1 MLVEFPWRDRWLNGL
16 EYEHLILNFEGYVAQ
31 HGFKVYKEHPSSIYS
46 TPVHGLLYFLR
57 EQNLRDLGF
66 PRVKGLKKRYKW
78 KKMNF
83 VTPLPKQ
90 RPRVYYLV
98 ATGKLGGIC
107 YRMHIVEMT
116 RNHPLLCHMLK
127 IQTHFNS
134 GVGIPPRQHFK
145 ENVFLS
151 ITEAKE
157 EEEDE
162 ENEQLESPKPAL
174 AYFTREPR
182 DIHPVLLEAILARQ
196 AIFRSPLQALDPNS
210 VV

>member
-16 EYEHLILNFEGYVAQ
+16 EYEHLILNCEGYMSQ
-31 HGFKVYKEHPSSIYS
+31 YGFKVYKEHPSSIYS

-90 RPRVYYLV
+90 RPRVHYLV

-107 YRMHIVEMT
+107 YRMHIVEMS
-116 RNHPLLCHMLK
+116 RAHPLLCHMLK

-145 ENVFLS
+145 ENTYLPLAEVKV
-151 ITEAKE
+151 EDQQ
-157 EEEDE
+157 EDE
-162 ENEQLESPKPAL
+162 ELEPPKPYL
-174 AYFTREPR
+174 AFLMREPR
-182 DIHPVLLEAILARQ
+182 EMHPVVLESILARQ
-196 AIFRSPLQALDPNS
+196 AFFRCKVESEDPA
-210 VV
+210 V

>member
-16 EYEHLILNFEGYVAQ
+16 EYEHLILNYEGYVAQ
-31 HGFKVYKEHPSSIYS
+31 FGFKVYKEHPSPIYS
-46 TPVHGLLYFLR
+46 TPVHGLLYFLL

-83 VTPLPKQ
+83 ITPLPKQ
-90 RPRVYYLV
+90 RPRVHYLV

-107 YRMHIVEMT
+107 YRMHIVEMA

-145 ENVFLS
+145 ESSYLPFIDTN
-151 ITEAKE
+151 E
-157 EEEDE
+157 EEEEEPDE
-162 ENEQLESPKPAL
+162 LAVPKPLL
-174 AYFTREPR
+174 AYLIREPR
-182 DIHPVLLEAILARQ
+182 EIHPAILDAIVSRR
-196 AIFRSPLQALDPNS
+196 AIFRSPLQPLDLNA
-210 VV
+210 V